1 MAVWNISRIFAG
13 KNEKKMETVTT
24 FNPTQMHLLRMFSLD
39 KSEKTLN
46 EVKTILSEYYYNEV
60 DRLTDEL
67 WDTGVLD
74 QKKLDEL
81 RGMHIRDI
89 LK

>member
-1 MAVWNISRIFAG
+1 MPTTA
-13 KNEKKMETVTT
+13 TT
-24 FNPTQMHLLRMFSLD
+24 FNPTQLHLLRMFALD

-46 EVKTILSEYYYNEV
+46 EVKTILSEYYFDEV
-60 DRLTDEL
+60 DRRTDEL
-67 WDTGVLD
+67 WDAGVLD
-74 QKKLDEL
+74 QKRLDEL